1 MEEKATDRIQAICE
15 KIRQDSLEPAK
26 QQAQEILEQAAR
38 EREHIRLTAK
48 KEADKIAEDTKKRL
62 EEERRIFTS
71 SLEQA
76 AKQTLAQLKQKVEQ
90 ELFNPALEG
99 WIQKEMNGAQKHAQ
113 LIDVLIQ
120 AIEKEGI
127 STDLSVQIPKAFTPQ
142 EIIKDLNKKISERLK
157 AGAIQVGSM
166 ESGIRLRLEGKHMML
181 DISDA
186 ALKEIV
192 ASFVQKEFRKIFFK

>member
-38 EREHIRLTAK
+38 EREHIRYTAK
-48 KEADKIAEDTKKRL
+48 KEAEKIAEDSKKRL
-62 EEERRIFTS
+62 EEEKRIFTS

-90 ELFNPALEG
+90 EIFNPALDN

-127 STDLSVQIPKAFTPQ
+127 STDLSVQIPKSFTPE
-142 EIIKDLNKKISERLK
+142 EIVKDLSKKIVERLK
-157 AGAIQVGSM
+157 GAIQVGNM
-166 ESGIRLRLEGKHMML
+166 QSGIRLRLEDKHMML
-181 DISDA
+181 DISDT